1 MKINEAEGRGGGR
14 RLRSSS
20 YLCSSVP
27 SVDRSFFAFEILR
40 DAARHGFGRAE
51 PAAPIILFHGFK
63 RLNGATTA
71 GLSRAA

>member
-1 MKINEAEGRGGGR
+1 
-14 RLRSSS
+14 
-20 YLCSSVP
+20 
-27 SVDRSFFAFEILR
+27 VDRSFFAFEILG